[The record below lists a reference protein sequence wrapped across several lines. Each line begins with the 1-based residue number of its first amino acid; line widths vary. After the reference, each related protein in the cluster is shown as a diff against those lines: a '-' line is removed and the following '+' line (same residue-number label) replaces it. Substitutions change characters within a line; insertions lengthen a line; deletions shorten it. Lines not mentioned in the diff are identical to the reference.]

1 MRPAIVFVMGLLLG
15 SMLAPGFAQDNRL
28 PGNTYMNHVG
38 LAVKDFNAAAA
49 FYTQKMG
56 FPESFVYRGQRGE
69 PTLGYYQISRTSFVE
84 LRPANAAN
92 PPGLNHFG
100 LVVDDLKATVAAL
113 KQRGVTVEDPRRGRQ
128 DSFVANATDMEG
140 TTIEIFQLG
149 PNSPQAQASGR
160 WK

>member
-1 MRPAIVFVMGLLLG
+1 MRTSIVFVTGLLLG
-15 SMLAPGFAQDNRL
+15 SVLAPGFAQENRL
-28 PGNTYMNHVG
+28 PGSTYMNHVG
-38 LAVKDFNAAAA
+38 LAVKDFTAAST

-56 FPESFVYRGQRGE
+56 FRESFVYRGQNGE
-69 PTLGYYQISRTSFVE
+69 PQLGYFQISRTSFLE

-92 PPGLNHFG
+92 PAGLNHFG

-113 KQRGVTVEDPRRGRQ
+113 KQRGVTVEDPRPGRQ
-128 DSFVANATDMEG
+128 DSFVANAKDMEG

-149 PNSPQAQASGR
+149 PSSPQAQASAS